1 MPIVRVS
8 VGDIELSVLD
18 EGHGLPVLLV
28 HGFPLD
34 HTMWREQIAAL
45 AGKHRVIA
53 PDLRGFGQS
62 EVTPGKVTMEQFAD
76 DLAALL
82 AALEVREPVV
92 LCGLSMGGYIAFQFW
107 RKYAARLRG
116 LVLCDTKA
124 APDSEE
130 AAAQRLKLA
139 ELVLRTGVAVL
150 SDNMLP
156 KLFDQHTIAHR
167 RDIVE
172 SIQAVVLRSNP
183 QGVAAAQRGMAE
195 RPDMRPALKDI
206 AAPTLMVVGETDAIS
221 PEAEMREIAAG
232 IPGARLIVVPGAGH
246 MAPLERPEGVNPG
259 LLEFLARL

>member
-18 EGHGLPVLLV
+18 EGQGLPVLLV

-45 AGKHRVIA
+45 AGKHRVIS

-62 EVTPGKVTMEQFAD
+62 AVTPGKVTMEQFAD

-82 AALEVREPVV
+82 DALKVREPVV

-107 RKYAARLRG
+107 RKYAVRLRG

-130 AAAQRLKLA
+130 AASQRLKLA

-156 KLFDQHTIAHR
+156 KLFDQHTIAQR
-167 RDIVE
+167 RDVVE

-195 RPDMRPALKDI
+195 RPDMRPSLKDI
-206 AAPTLMVVGETDAIS
+206 AVPTLVVVGETDAIS
-221 PEAEMREIAAG
+221 PAAEMREIAAG
-232 IPGARLIVVPGAGH
+232 IPGARLIVVLGAGH
-246 MAPLERPEGVNPG
+246 MAPLERPEGMNPG
-259 LLEFLARL
+259 LLAFLAGL